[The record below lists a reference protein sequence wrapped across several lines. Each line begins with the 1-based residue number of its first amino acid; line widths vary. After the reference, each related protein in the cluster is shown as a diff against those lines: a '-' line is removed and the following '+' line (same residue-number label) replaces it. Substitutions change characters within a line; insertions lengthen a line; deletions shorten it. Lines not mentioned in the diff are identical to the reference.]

1 MTRLVGLLMTFVTFE
16 ILMALVIKDVKRHR
30 DGEGSPMRVSKEK
43 AARNRD
49 QILTSA
55 ARLFRENG
63 IDATGVDSI
72 TKAAGLTHGG
82 LYSHFGSKQAIVAEA
97 VRFALARSR
106 RRWSRTAEG
115 KAHDE
120 AFADIA
126 GYYLSREH
134 RDAHGDGC
142 LVAALSCE
150 IGRQPPAVRRVFTE
164 ELKQVLGFLS
174 GLMPEEISARRYED
188 AIAAFACMVGAVV
201 LARAVN
207 DEALSRRILKTA
219 EKRLGKVATGRR
231 PVRRRASA
239 PRGRANA

>member
-1 MTRLVGLLMTFVTFE
+1 
-16 ILMALVIKDVKRHR
+16 
-30 DGEGSPMRVSKEK
+30 MRVSKEK
-43 AARNRD
+43 AAHNREN
-49 QILTSA
+49 ILTSA

-72 TKAAGLTHGG
+72 TEAAGLTHGG

-106 RRWSRTAEG
+106 RRWRRTAQA
-115 KAHDE
+115 KARDA

-134 RDAHGDGC
+134 RDAHGKGC

-150 IGRQPPAVRRVFTE
+150 IARQPPAVRRVFTE
-164 ELKQVLGFLS
+164 ELKGVFEFLS
-174 GLMPEEISARRYED
+174 HLMPDGIAARRREE
-188 AIAAFACMVGAVV
+188 AIAMFACMVGAVI

-207 DEALSRRILKTA
+207 DEALSRRILKTM
-219 EKRLGKVATGRR
+219 EKRLGKGETGRL

-239 PRGRANA
+239 TMVCARA